1 MDFLILLR
9 NILVPVAILM
19 WVIIGLVA
27 LIIFLRNKFSGKR
40 IKSIGN
46 VYKETFVQNHST
58 SLDNSV
64 NTDNTEDI
72 ANGANGADGARS
84 PNGTNKGGSSL
95 CL

>member
-40 IKSIGN
+40 IKFTGN

-58 SLDNSV
+58 SPDNSV

-72 ANGANGADGARS
+72 ANGADGARS

>member
-9 NILVPVAILM
+9 NILVPVAICM

-27 LIIFLRNKFSGKR
+27 LIIFLKNKFSGRK
-40 IKSIGN
+40 IKSTGN
-46 VYKETFVQNHST
+46 VYKETFVQNYST
-58 SLDNSV
+58 SPDNSV

-72 ANGANGADGARS
+72 ANGADGARS

>member
-9 NILVPVAILM
+9 NILVPIAIGM

-27 LIIFLRNKFSGKR
+27 LIIFLRNKFSGRR
-40 IKSIGN
+40 IKSTGN
-46 VYKETFVQNHST
+46 VYKETFVQNHNT
-58 SLDNSV
+58 SPDNSV

-72 ANGANGADGARS
+72 ANGADGARS
-84 PNGTNKGGSSL
+84 PNGTNKGGSNL

>member
-9 NILVPVAILM
+9 NILVPTAILM

-27 LIIFLRNKFSGKR
+27 LVIFLKNKFGGRK
-40 IKSIGN
+40 IKPTGN

-58 SLDNSV
+58 SPDNSV
-64 NTDNTEDI
+64 NTNNIEDI
-72 ANGANGADGARS
+72 ANGADGARS
-84 PNGTNKGGSSL
+84 PNGTNKGGSNL

>member
-9 NILVPVAILM
+9 NILVPVAIGM

-27 LIIFLRNKFSGKR
+27 LVIFLRNKFSGKR
-40 IKSIGN
+40 IKSTGN

-58 SLDNSV
+58 SPDNSV
-64 NTDNTEDI
+64 NTDNTDF
-72 ANGANGADGARS
+72 ANGADGARS
-84 PNGTNKGGSSL
+84 LNGTNKGGSNL

>member
-9 NILVPVAILM
+9 NILVPTAIIM

-27 LIIFLRNKFSGKR
+27 LVIFLRNRFGGRK
-40 IKSIGN
+40 IKPTGN

-58 SLDNSV
+58 SPDNSV
-64 NTDNTEDI
+64 NTNNTKDI
-72 ANGANGADGARS
+72 ANGADGARS
-84 PNGTNKGGSSL
+84 PNGTNKGGSNL

>member
-9 NILVPVAILM
+9 NILVPAAILM

-40 IKSIGN
+40 IKSAGN
-46 VYKETFVQNHST
+46 VYKETFVQNYST
-58 SLDNSV
+58 SPDNSV

-72 ANGANGADGARS
+72 ANGADGARS

>member
-9 NILVPVAILM
+9 NILVPVAIGM

-40 IKSIGN
+40 IKSSGN
-46 VYKETFVQNHST
+46 MYKETFVQNHST
-58 SLDNSV
+58 SPDNSV
-64 NTDNTEDI
+64 NTDNTDI
-72 ANGANGADGARS
+72 ANGADGARS
-84 PNGTNKGGSSL
+84 LNGTNKGGSSL

>member
-9 NILVPVAILM
+9 NILVPVAIGM

-40 IKSIGN
+40 IKSTGN

-58 SLDNSV
+58 SPDNSV
-64 NTDNTEDI
+64 KTDNTEDI
-72 ANGANGADGARS
+72 ANGADGARS

>member
-9 NILVPVAILM
+9 NILVPVAIGM

-27 LIIFLRNKFSGKR
+27 LIIFLRNKFSGRR
-40 IKSIGN
+40 IKSTGN

-58 SLDNSV
+58 SP
-64 NTDNTEDI
+64 DNTEDI
-72 ANGANGADGARS
+72 ANGADGARS
-84 PNGTNKGGSSL
+84 PNGTNKGGSNL

>member
-27 LIIFLRNKFSGKR
+27 LIIFLRNKFSGRK
-40 IKSIGN
+40 IKSTGN

-58 SLDNSV
+58 SPDNSV
-64 NTDNTEDI
+64 NTDSADF
-72 ANGANGADGARS
+72 ANGADGARS